1 MYVGNSKKS
10 CLSLQ
15 LKPIWISNTN
25 MIALGNKAYYG
36 GEARCEEQ
44 AGNVDDYDPS
54 ELVCGA
60 CSDVSRA
67 QVHYIIHMA
76 LFTSSILHRS
86 SSLQ

>member
-1 MYVGNSKKS
+1 
-10 CLSLQ
+10 
-15 LKPIWISNTN
+15 

-67 QVHYIIHMA
+67 QVYHMA
-76 LFTSSILHRS
+76 FFTSLVLHRS